1 MWRNAKESGEEVK
14 LWPHLIQIAP
24 YKDFTNLSIK
34 QLDMSIKFLHTCT
47 NDGYLWLFFLIHL
60 LQIDTMSLY
69 FSCLPQPIP
78 NFVKGRSTIKFNET
92 AYLDH
97 VDRHV

>member
-1 MWRNAKESGEEVK
+1 MVVISA
-14 LWPHLIQIAP
+14 
-24 YKDFTNLSIK
+24 
-34 QLDMSIKFLHTCT
+34 
-47 NDGYLWLFFLIHL
+47 FFFIHL

-69 FSCLPQPIP
+69 FSWLPQPIP